1 MQEILSKVRYFE
13 RGLSKILKKPTLFL
27 LPNPVPFNGQ
37 IYQKHDASYEPTYI
51 KAIEKGVT
59 EIIGGYPF
67 IASFLYSYRKK
78 CPFIS
83 FLVAAFN
90 F

>member
-13 RGLSKILKKPTLFL
+13 IGLSKTLKKPTLFL

-51 KAIEKGVT
+51 KA
-59 EIIGGYPF
+59 
-67 IASFLYSYRKK
+67 
-78 CPFIS
+78 
-83 FLVAAFN
+83 
-90 F
+90 